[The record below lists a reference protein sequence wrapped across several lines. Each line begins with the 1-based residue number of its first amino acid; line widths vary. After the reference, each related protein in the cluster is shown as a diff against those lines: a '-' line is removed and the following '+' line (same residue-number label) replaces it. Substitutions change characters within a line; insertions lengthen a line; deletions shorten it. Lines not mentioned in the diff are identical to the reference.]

1 MSMHPN
7 DPEDIN
13 ELLGAYALDALDDDE
28 RRAVEEYL
36 ADNPRARAEVQDHR
50 EVATMLAWSGMD
62 APEGLW
68 DRIAGSLEEPEGGVP
83 EFASVL
89 PMRKRGR
96 AGRSWLRTAGAWAAA
111 TAAAAL
117 IAVLAVRISD
127 HNDTVST
134 ADGLSAPMAS
144 ALANPDS
151 TEAELTSVND
161 PNLKVRAV
169 VDPSGRGYLLANSLP
184 ALDPSRTY
192 QLWGQIEG
200 NPDLVSLGVLGTR
213 PETAAFTV
221 DGKLTLLAITDEV
234 AGGVVSS
241 SNPVVVAGAPS

>member
-1 MSMHPN
+1 MSIHPN
-7 DPEDIN
+7 DPEDMN

-28 RRAVEEYL
+28 RRAVEQYL
-36 ADNPRARAEVQDHR
+36 ANNPRARAEVQDHR

-68 DRIAGSLEEPEGGVP
+68 GRIAGSLEEPDGGVP
-83 EFASVL
+83 EMGSVL
-89 PMRKRGR
+89 PMHGR
-96 AGRSWLRTAGAWAAA
+96 TRSRRSWVRTAGAWAAA

-127 HNDTVST
+127 RNDTGST
-134 ADGLSAPMAS
+134 AGGLEGPVAS

-151 TEAELTSVND
+151 TEADLTSVDD
-161 PNLKVRAV
+161 PDLKVRAV
-169 VDPSGRGYLLANSLP
+169 VDPSGQGYLLANSLP
-184 ALDPSRTY
+184 PLDPSRTY

-221 DGKLTLLAITDEV
+221 DGKLTLLPITDEV